1 MQLKALAS
9 LYAETFM
16 LAKDLC
22 KMTTY
27 AKTKSTCDIVRA
39 VEKFLIVGLLSFF
52 LTLAEASL

>member
-1 MQLKALAS
+1 
-9 LYAETFM
+9 M

-39 VEKFLIVGLLSFF
+39 VEKVLIVGLLSFF